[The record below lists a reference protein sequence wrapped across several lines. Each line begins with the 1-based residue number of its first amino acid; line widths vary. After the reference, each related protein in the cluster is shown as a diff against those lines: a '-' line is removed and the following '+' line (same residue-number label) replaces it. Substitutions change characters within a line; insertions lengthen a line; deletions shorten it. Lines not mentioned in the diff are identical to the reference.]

1 MKIPKYTIPQK
12 NLRILNV
19 LASVWLG
26 AYLNSLVPSFYN
38 NEIGKLNWWTVPYL
52 ITCIVIAAH
61 RFCYLMDT
69 FVD

>member
-26 AYLNSLVPSFYN
+26 AYLNSLVPPFYN
-38 NEIGKLNWWTVPYL
+38 NEIGKLNWWTFP
-52 ITCIVIAAH
+52 
-61 RFCYLMDT
+61 
-69 FVD
+69 